1 MKTPFTS
8 KKHCRD
14 PPISTN
20 RLLFADD
27 ASHDLSKKKKNWEL
41 SQHHASKRGGR
52 VKVAKNR
59 NHLIEENVLV

>member
-1 MKTPFTS
+1 MGIRHKDRVKNEAMKTPFTS

-27 ASHDLSKKKKNWEL
+27 ASHDLSKKKKN
-41 SQHHASKRGGR
+41 
-52 VKVAKNR
+52 
-59 NHLIEENVLV
+59 